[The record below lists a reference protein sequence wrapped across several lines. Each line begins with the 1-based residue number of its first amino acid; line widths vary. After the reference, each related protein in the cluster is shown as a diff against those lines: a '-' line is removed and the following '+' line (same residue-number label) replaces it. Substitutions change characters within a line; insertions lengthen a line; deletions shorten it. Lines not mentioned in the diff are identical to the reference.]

1 MTSVLVGVAVLLVLF
16 TTQSSG
22 FQGSATLREACNTG
36 AIRDLKYNTLLCQE
50 QSSWAIFFRQ
60 LLVQLFAAF
69 LLSVLFFVYR
79 QLNRRP

>member
-16 TTQSSG
+16 ATQSSG
-22 FQGSATLREACNTG
+22 FQGNATLREACNTG
-36 AIRDLKYNTLLCQE
+36 AIGDLKYKTLLCQE
-50 QSSWAIFFRQ
+50 QSSWVVFRQ
-60 LLVQLFAAF
+60 VLVHLFAAL